1 MADELT
7 GKKILL
13 VDDDTEILA
22 SVKAVLEDTGAEIDT
37 ACDGDT
43 AVSKVIADQ
52 PDLIVL
58 DLMLPKRSGL
68 LVLEK
73 LRKGKAPGEPPHI
86 IMVTGNMGQRHK
98 LFAESLGVADYMTK
112 PFRMDRLVN
121 KAVELIG

>member
-1 MADELT
+1 MAGELT
-7 GKKILL
+7 DKKILL
-13 VDDDTEILA
+13 VDDDAEVLN
-22 SVKAVLEDTGAEIDT
+22 SVKAALEDTGAEIDT
-37 ACDGDT
+37 ASDGDT
-43 AVSKVIADQ
+43 AVSKVVADQ
-52 PDLIVL
+52 PDLVVL

-98 LFAESLGVADYMTK
+98 IFAESLGVADYMTK
-112 PFRMDRLVN
+112 PFRMDRLVD